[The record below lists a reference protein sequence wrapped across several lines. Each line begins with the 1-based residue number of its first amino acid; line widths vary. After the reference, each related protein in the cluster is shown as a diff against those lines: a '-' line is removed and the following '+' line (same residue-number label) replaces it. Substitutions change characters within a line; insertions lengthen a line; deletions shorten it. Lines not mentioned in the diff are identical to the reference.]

1 MNQIEALLSILLIV
15 AAIALAFVYN
25 DAGNGFTYIENN
37 TASSYT
43 IESAKL
49 STGYDIKGTAT
60 CDIETA
66 FAVDSVSQN
75 ISDSLASEVN
85 EIIEVEEEVNTKIH
99 EK

>member
-37 TASSYT
+37 TASSYK
-43 IESAKL
+43 SAKL
-49 STGYDIKGTAT
+49 STGYNIKGTAT